1 MALRVQRAP
10 FRRAFRRRG
19 AARGLPAGPRGAAAA
34 TKIKSFGA
42 AFVGNSCV
50 LTPLRPRQFRHGTC
64 ASEDATRK
72 PRSSFRACNEE
83 SAEAQAAATVASF
96 RRSPEGRAMASRV
109 SEDFVRQ
116 LQGFCL
122 TTAEILYRLPDHLS
136 LLQTYVWQDYDLAP
150 EFPALHKFLDFWDNS
165 LDGPLH
171 SVRVAHVRLVGPT
184 EIRTIKA
191 QFALH

>member
-1 MALRVQRAP
+1 VR
-10 FRRAFRRRG
+10 
-19 AARGLPAGPRGAAAA
+19 
-34 TKIKSFGA
+34 
-42 AFVGNSCV
+42 
-50 LTPLRPRQFRHGTC
+50 
-64 ASEDATRK
+64 
-72 PRSSFRACNEE
+72 NEE
-83 SAEAQAAATVASF
+83 SAEAQAAATVKSL
-96 RRSPEGRAMASRV
+96 RHSPEGRAMASRV

-150 EFPALHKFLDFWDNS
+150 EFPALRKFLDFWNNS

-171 SVRVAHVRLVGPT
+171 SVRVAHVRLVGPA
-184 EIRTIKA
+184 EIRTVRA